1 MKFLRI
7 TFFLLFIVF
16 LSARI
21 AWSQDLLGKFHDWS
35 VYRVDRGDQIVCYT
49 ISYPIAKKDNLL
61 KRGESY
67 FMVTEI
73 KNDADELSVS
83 SGFIYDDSMD
93 VEVSFRSKKFYLF
106 PHDALA
112 WSNDKNEDIDIIKE
126 MQKFDDFIV
135 RGDGKKGKYGI
146 DTYSLIG
153 FKESYYLLK
162 EKCG

>member
-1 MKFLRI
+1 
-7 TFFLLFIVF
+7 
-16 LSARI
+16 
-21 AWSQDLLGKFHDWS
+21 
-35 VYRVDRGDQIVCYT
+35 
-49 ISYPIAKKDNLL
+49 
-61 KRGESY
+61 
-67 FMVTEI
+67 MVTEI

-112 WSNDKNEDIDIIKE
+112 WANDKNEDIDIIKE